1 MEERS
6 AAKSHKIIL
15 GNRRTGNF
23 TGVRDVISFD
33 PKEIL
38 FRDRN
43 GNASDQRRGPPRQ
56 PPDT

>member
-6 AAKSHKIIL
+6 AAKLHKIIL

-38 FRDRN
+38 LETEMGMLRVLIKV
-43 GNASDQRRGPPRQ
+43 ASGRK
-56 PPDT
+56 

>member
-23 TGVRDVISFD
+23 TGVRDAIS
-33 PKEIL
+33 L
-38 FRDRN
+38 T
-43 GNASDQRRGPPRQ
+43 QRKFF
-56 PPDT
+56 

>member
-23 TGVRDVISFD
+23 TGVRDV
-33 PKEIL
+33 
-38 FRDRN
+38 
-43 GNASDQRRGPPRQ
+43 QRGYRQ
-56 PPDT
+56 NWSNC

>member
-38 FRDRN
+38 LETEMGMLR
-43 GNASDQRRGPPRQ
+43 DQRRGPPRQ

>member
-38 FRDRN
+38 LETKWECFRSK
-43 GNASDQRRGPPRQ
+43 AKTS
-56 PPDT
+56 TSAA